1 MIHNL
6 RFHKKSFY
14 HNINPMRTILS
25 FIFTL
30 IIFLFATAQETP
42 TDYLSSEFHKERR
55 EALRKLMPKNT
66 VAVFFA
72 NPVRNR
78 ANDVDYIYH
87 QDPDFYY
94 LTGYNEPHSV
104 LMIFSD
110 WQTSAT
116 GERFNEIIF
125 AQSRNPQAEMW
136 TGRRLGPEGV
146 EAKLGFS
153 TVIDHQEFK
162 DYGLEFKQFDKVLF
176 FDFKNDIRDDV
187 RDDADLYDLQQQ
199 FRQKARIPANFN
211 GMTHRMHKIIKD
223 EKMKLSQK
231 KEALYQMTRWNPKA
245 LNDPIVKDFMEVKDN
260 EQAMKLIAKIPNDN
274 LDTELLD
281 GYMDQLRET
290 KSAEELRLLRKA
302 VDVSCVGQVEVMK
315 AMRPGMSESEIQ
327 GIHEFVFKKYG
338 SEYEGYPSIVGAGQN
353 GCILHYIENNKPKVG
368 NELVLMDLGA
378 EYHGYTADVTRTIP
392 ANGKFSEEQAAI
404 YNIVLEAQ
412 EAGFKECKVG
422 NQFWAPHMAA
432 QEVINKR
439 LAELGIIK
447 AGERHSYFP
456 HGTSHYLGL
465 DVHDRGTGGAFKAG
479 TVITV
484 EPGIYIPEGS
494 PCDEKWWGIAVRIE
508 DDILIT
514 ADGWENLSARAPRT
528 VEEIERVMAMPSP
541 LDDFVLPDLD
551 GRKN

>member
-1 MIHNL
+1 
-6 RFHKKSFY
+6 
-14 HNINPMRTILS
+14 MRTIFC

-30 IIFLFATAQETP
+30 TVFQFATAQEIP

-78 ANDVDYIYH
+78 ANDVDYLYH

-116 GERFNEIIF
+116 GEQFNEIIF

-146 EAKLGFS
+146 EAKLGFN

-162 DYGLEFKQFDKVLF
+162 AYGLEFKQFDKVLF

-187 RDDADLYDLQQQ
+187 RDDADLFDLQQQ

-231 KEALYQMTRWNPKA
+231 KEALYQMTRFNPKA

-260 EQAMKLIAKIPNDN
+260 EQAMKIIPKIPNDN

-290 KSAEELRLLRKA
+290 KSTAELRLLRKA

-494 PCDEKWWGIAVRIE
+494 ACDKKWWGIAVRIE

-528 VEEIERVMAMPSP
+528 VEEIEKVMAMPSP

-551 GRKN
+551 GKKN